1 VKLRFTRRATRDLTE
16 IAEYLRA
23 HNPSAALAVRAV
35 ILRSRQNLV
44 LFPKLGR
51 LQNVESVRK
60 LVTPKYGYL
69 AYYMIDE
76 GAEEVV
82 LLAIQHPAHRREFR
96 DA

>member
-1 VKLRFTRRATRDLTE
+1 MKLRFTARATGDLAE
-16 IAEYLRA
+16 IGDYLRA
-23 HNPSAALAVRAV
+23 RNPAGAVAVRDS
-35 ILRSRQNLV
+35 ILRSLQNLA
-44 LFPKLGR
+44 LFPEIGR
-51 LQNVESVRK
+51 PQNVEGVRK

-82 LLAIQHPAHRREFR
+82 LLAIEHPAHRREFR